1 MIIHPAKCILSGE
14 HTVLN
19 GGTAIVSP
27 LRAYATT
34 LEYHESSLRLEMF
47 LNSRPFT
54 NGILSL
60 LQSLALLPKTFSG
73 ILNVN
78 SNIPQASGLGSS
90 AALCVAIANLLVQK
104 GYILAEKIFEVAR
117 MCENIFH
124 GKSSGVD
131 IAGVMSKGV
140 SLYSMNNGPSSF
152 EPTWQPYLYVSYS
165 GIPSNTK
172 HTVAKVRKYRD
183 AFPNTDVDE
192 RMENATQ
199 QIYKALT
206 SVDIKSRLQ
215 QLRDGLNQSAECFEE
230 WGFIGDFLRIHQN
243 TLIEAGAIAVKP
255 TGSGEGGHV
264 LSLWSAPPSEHLN
277 LVPVTL

>member
-27 LRAYATT
+27 LRAYSTT
-34 LEYHESSLRLEMF
+34 LEYQENSSKLEMF
-47 LNSRPFT
+47 FNSRPFA

-60 LQSLALLPKTFSG
+60 LQGLTLLPKTFSG
-73 ILNVN
+73 VLNVN

-90 AALCVAIANLLVQK
+90 AALCVAIANLLVQH
-104 GYILAEKIFEVAR
+104 GYILAEKIFEVAK

-131 IAGVMSKGV
+131 IAGVMSKNV
-140 SLYSMNNGPSSF
+140 TLYSIDNGLDSF
-152 EPTWQPYLYVSYS
+152 VPTWQPYLYVSYS
-165 GIPSNTK
+165 GVSSNTK
-172 HTVAKVRKYRD
+172 HAVAKVRKYRD
-183 AFPNTDVDE
+183 DFPNTNVDE
-192 RMENATQ
+192 RMESATH
-199 QIYKALT
+199 QIYKALI
-206 SVDIKSRLQ
+206 SVDLKTRFQ

-230 WGFIGDFLRIHQN
+230 WGLIGDFLRAHQN
-243 TLIEAGAIAVKP
+243 KLVDAGAIAVKP

-264 LSLWSAPPSEHLN
+264 LSLWAETPPPHLN